1 MTSYKLT
8 YFDFAGGRGEPIR
21 IALHAAGIGFE
32 DNRLTFPEFTKIR
45 QGTRFNALP
54 VFEIDATAVTQS
66 NAICRYVGKLAGLF
80 PDDDMQALYCDEVLD
95 AVEDVS
101 QYIGRTLGLEGEA
114 LKAARE
120 KLVAGWLTVF
130 LKGLGGLLER
140 GGGHYFVDRRLTIAD
155 LKVLMLTRWL
165 RSGALDHVPKDL
177 VDRIAPKL
185 AEHQARIDADP
196 LVKAYYASRT

>member
-1 MTSYKLT
+1 MTNYKLT

-32 DNRLTFPEFTKIR
+32 DKRLTFAEFSKMR

-54 VFEIDATAVTQS
+54 VFEIDGEMVTQS
-66 NAICRYVGKLAGLF
+66 NAICRYVGKLARLY
-80 PDDDMQALYCDEVLD
+80 PEDDLQALYCDETLD

-120 KLVAGWLTVF
+120 KLVDGWLTVF

-140 GGGHYFVDRRLTIAD
+140 GGGHYFVDGRMTIAD
-155 LKVLMLTRWL
+155 LKVIMLTRWL
-165 RSGALDHVPKDL
+165 RSGALDHVSKDL
-177 VDRIAPKL
+177 VDNIAPNL
-185 AEHQARIDADP
+185 VEHQLRIDAEP
-196 LVKAYYASRT
+196 VVKAYYASRA

>member
-1 MTSYKLT
+1 MTNYKLT

-32 DNRLTFPEFTKIR
+32 DKRLTFAEFGKMR

-54 VFEIDATAVTQS
+54 VFEIDGEMVTQS
-66 NAICRYVGKLAGLF
+66 NAICRYVGKLARLYPEDGL
-80 PDDDMQALYCDEVLD
+80 QALYCDETLD

-120 KLVAGWLTVF
+120 KLVDGWLTVF

-140 GGGHYFVDRRLTIAD
+140 GGGQYFVDGRMTIAD
-155 LKVLMLTRWL
+155 LKVIMLTRWL
-165 RSGALDHVPKDL
+165 RSGALDHVPKNL
-177 VDRIAPKL
+177 VDKIAPNL
-185 AEHQARIDADP
+185 VEHQLRIDADP
-196 LVKAYYASRT
+196 LVKAYYASRA